1 MTWEQNIIK
10 ALEEH
15 IGKDDKNSSSVYDS
29 AFFQSHMKYRPIYSF
44 IGDLM
49 AAHLKPKSVIDWGC
63 GCGFLL
69 ERLHGHGI
77 TDIIGVESSKEVLEF
92 WKKELPPDLVG
103 KLIVGDILDYDV
115 DNQYDLA
122 VCMEIMEHCKP
133 EDSTKLVNIICNSAS
148 KMVWFTAAQPG
159 QKGTNHIN
167 CQPLSFWE
175 RIFAEESDFHP
186 DWETTYK
193 LKQEMLVNHALCLGF
208 PWFRDNLLVFKKEE
222 K

>member
-15 IGKDDKNSSSVYDS
+15 IGKDGAVNHTLYDS

-49 AAHLKPKSVIDWGC
+49 AAHLQPKSVIDWGC

-77 TDIIGVESSKEVLEF
+77 TDIIGVENSKEVLEF
-92 WKKELPPDLVG
+92 WKKELSPELVG
-103 KLIVGDILDYDV
+103 KLIVGDILDHDV
-115 DNQYDLA
+115 GKQYDLA
-122 VCMEIMEHCKP
+122 VCMEVGEHVKEKDAGLLVYKVCGS
-133 EDSTKLVNIICNSAS
+133 STKW
-148 KMVWFTAAQPG
+148 VWWSAAQVG

-167 CQPLSFWE
+167 CKPLSFWE
-175 RIFAEESDFHP
+175 RIFAEESDFRP
-186 DWETTYK
+186 DWEK
-193 LKQEMLVNHALCLGF
+193 LYEIKQAMLVNHALCLGYN
-208 PWFRDNLLVFKKEE
+208 WMRDNLLVLKREE